1 MIRPIKNG
9 LGIVV
14 RRLREQGL
22 RTTLFWAYGRGLPYM
37 TGTPI
42 LKFSR
47 VTPLVYVGPQFRK
60 SGKSMLQR
68 KGFRHLVDLRV
79 EFDDAEHGLELES
92 YCHLPTVDDAAISME
107 HLTQGIE
114 FIHSAVERGEK
125 VYIHCSAGVG
135 RAPTLAAAYF
145 ISRGM
150 TLADALSLVK
160 RARPFINI
168 MPPQM
173 EQLRVFE
180 TESAAGAKAK

>member
-1 MIRPIKNG
+1 MISRIEKG
-9 LGIVV
+9 LRIVV
-14 RRLREQGL
+14 RRLRQQGL
-22 RTTLFWAYGRGLPYM
+22 RTTLIWTYGRGLPYV

-68 KGFRHLVDLRV
+68 RGFRHLVNLRV

-107 HLTQGIE
+107 HLRQGIE
-114 FIHSAVERGEK
+114 FIHGAVAQGEK

-145 ISRGM
+145 MSRGM
-150 TLADALSLVK
+150 SLADALSLV
-160 RARPFINI
+160 RQARPFINI
-168 MPPQM
+168 MPTQM
-173 EQLRVFE
+173 EQLRSCE
-180 TESAAGAKAK
+180 AERAAGAKAK